1 MSLIENYPNYMT
13 SHQDGLDKHIHVTR
27 DKRFTEAEVVELYTI
42 GCIPLYIRLPD
53 QLPLAV
59 VLGGDLVL
67 DSLDDSGDGNGST
80 EQQPVPTVQKVAEAL
95 KSPGLSYY
103 LDQIY
108 TRLNLKRDTLEL
120 MLIGRSH

>member
-13 SHQDGLDKHIHVTR
+13 SHQDGLDKHIHVTT

-80 EQQPVPTVQKVAEAL
+80 ELQPVPTVQKVSEAL
-95 KSPGLSYY
+95 NTLGLSYY

>member
-1 MSLIENYPNYMT
+1 MSVLTSTFNYMT
-13 SHQDGLDKHIHVTR
+13 SHQDGLDKHIHVTT
-27 DKRFTEAEVVELYTI
+27 DKLFTEAEVVELYTI
-42 GCIPLYIRLPD
+42 GCIPLYIRLPN
-53 QLPLAV
+53 QLPMAV

-80 EQQPVPTVQKVAEAL
+80 EQQPVPTVQKVSEAL
-95 KSPGLSYY
+95 NSPRLSYY

-108 TRLNLKRDTLEL
+108 AHLKIKRDTFDL